1 MLESELRS
9 GIVETLT
16 NLLLLKHKFQ
26 EEKYCK
32 EDLMEGNL
40 KRSHYQIEGKT
51 GPIVFIVI
59 LISFLMFTITSPIIP
74 LHGIT
79 LEYLLLTSFITDKL
93 ANLDLK
99 RSSRVYVPKLG
110 KTRER
115 LQTSTRLELVT
126 FSDTDAALLKFEI

>member
-1 MLESELRS
+1 
-9 GIVETLT
+9 
-16 NLLLLKHKFQ
+16 
-26 EEKYCK
+26 
-32 EDLMEGNL
+32 MEGNL